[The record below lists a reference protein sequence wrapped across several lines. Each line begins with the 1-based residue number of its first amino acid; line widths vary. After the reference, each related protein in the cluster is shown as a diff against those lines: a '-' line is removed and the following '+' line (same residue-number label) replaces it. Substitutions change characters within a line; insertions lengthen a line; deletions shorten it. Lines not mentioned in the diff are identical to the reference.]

1 MGRGSWRWEM
11 GLKSQIENA
20 GEENTGRRRWMEEKG
35 LKTQIKNA
43 WEDIMGIH
51 GWRVDGR
58 IEIAD

>member
-1 MGRGSWRWEM
+1 M
-11 GLKSQIENA
+11 KSQIENA

-35 LKTQIKNA
+35 LKMQIKSA
-43 WEDIMGIH
+43 REDSMGIH